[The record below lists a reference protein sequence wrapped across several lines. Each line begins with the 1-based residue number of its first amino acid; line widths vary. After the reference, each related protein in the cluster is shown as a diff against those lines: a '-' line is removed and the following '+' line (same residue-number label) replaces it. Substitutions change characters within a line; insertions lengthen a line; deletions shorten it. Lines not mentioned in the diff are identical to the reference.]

1 MKTYLILF
9 LLGFVAFPAFA
20 QKSKADS
27 KVLEVPYKYK
37 ASKVKTTKSGLKY
50 VIIKKGKGAIP
61 KTGQTITAHYHGV
74 FEDGKVF
81 DSSFERRKP
90 FETKIGIGRVIKGW
104 EEAFQ
109 MLKVGTKAV
118 IILPPNLAYGEQGG
132 GGIPP
137 NTTLIYHVKLLGIK

>member
-81 DSSFERRKP
+81 DSSFQRGQP
-90 FETKIGIGRVIKGW
+90 FETKIGVGQVIKGW
-104 EEAFQ
+104 DEAFQ

-118 IILPPNLAYGEQGG
+118 LILPPDLAYGQGG
-132 GGIPP
+132 QGIPP
-137 NTTLIYHVKLLGIK
+137 NSTLIFHVKLLNVQ